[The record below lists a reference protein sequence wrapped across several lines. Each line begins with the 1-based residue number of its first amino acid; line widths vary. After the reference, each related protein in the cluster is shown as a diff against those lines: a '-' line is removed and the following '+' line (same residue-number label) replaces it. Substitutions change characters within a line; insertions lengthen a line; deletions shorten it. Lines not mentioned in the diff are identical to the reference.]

1 MFTLKRGGRVADNKY
16 NFTWFHL
23 KFLTSILMKN
33 YKNKGIR
40 LISRQSKA
48 FTMIELLIAVAI
60 LGVSA
65 AIAIPIY
72 NEYKVKLD
80 DAIAITDIVNIQ
92 VVVESY
98 FQAKDTYP
106 TSLTDVNMDQ
116 LLDPWGNFYV
126 YLNLAGAPIGQMR
139 KDQALVPINSD
150 FDLYSMGPDGASVA
164 PLTAMASRD
173 DIVRAN
179 NGSFI
184 GIASDY

>member
-1 MFTLKRGGRVADNKY
+1 
-16 NFTWFHL
+16 
-23 KFLTSILMKN
+23 MKN
-33 YKNKGIR
+33 YKNKSIR
-40 LISRQSKA
+40 LISRRLKA
-48 FTMIELLIAVAI
+48 FTIIELLIVVAV

-80 DAIAITDIVNIQ
+80 NAIAITDIVNIQ

-98 FQAKDTYP
+98 YQAKDTYP
-106 TSLTDVNMDQ
+106 TSLTDVNMNL
-116 LLDPWGNFYV
+116 LLDPWGNAYQ

-150 FDLYSMGPDGASVA
+150 YDLYSMGADGASTP
-164 PLTAMASRD
+164 PLTAANSRD
-173 DIVRAN
+173 DIVRGN

-184 GIASDY
+184 GLGSDY

>member
-1 MFTLKRGGRVADNKY
+1 MFTLKRRSKVENVKYSVAC
-16 NFTWFHL
+16 L
-23 KFLTSILMKN
+23 RLRFLTSILIKN
-33 YKNKGIR
+33 HKNKGIN
-40 LISRQSKA
+40 LLSGQSKA
-48 FTMIELLIAVAI
+48 FTIIELLIGVAI

-72 NEYKVKLD
+72 NEYKVKLEN
-80 DAIAITDIVNIQ
+80 AIAIRDIMNIQ

-98 FQAKDTYP
+98 YQAKDTYP

-116 LLDPWGNFYV
+116 LSDPWGNFYV

-150 FDLYSMGPDGASVA
+150 YDLYSKGPDGASVA
-164 PLTAMASRD
+164 PLTAAMSRD
-173 DIVRAN
+173 DIIRGN

-184 GIASDY
+184 GLASEY

>member
-1 MFTLKRGGRVADNKY
+1 
-16 NFTWFHL
+16 
-23 KFLTSILMKN
+23 MKN
-33 YKNKGIR
+33 YKNKSIK

-48 FTMIELLIAVAI
+48 FTLIELLIAVAI

-72 NEYKVKLD
+72 NEYKVKLETAK
-80 DAIAITDIVNIQ
+80 AIRDIVNIQ
-92 VVVESY
+92 VAVESY

-126 YLNLAGAPIGQMR
+126 YLNLAGAPIGQVR

-184 GIASDY
+184 GVASDY

>member
-1 MFTLKRGGRVADNKY
+1 
-16 NFTWFHL
+16 
-23 KFLTSILMKN
+23 MKN
-33 YKNKGIR
+33 YKNKSIK
-40 LISRQSKA
+40 LISKQSKA
-48 FTMIELLIAVAI
+48 FTLIELLIDVDI
-60 LGVSA
+60 LGESS

-72 NEYKVKLD
+72 NQYKVKLD
-80 DAIAITDIVNIQ
+80 NAIAITDIVNIQ

-106 TSLTDVNMDQ
+106 TSLTDVNMNL

-126 YLNLAGAPIGQMR
+126 YLNLAGAPIGLMR

-150 FDLYSMGPDGASVA
+150 YDLYSKGQDGASVA